1 MMKNFMTMGALS
13 KVKKPK
19 GDWGRKGPP
28 PFPEEEVLMSIYGRP
43 APMSLGISSS
53 LRARKS
59 TL

>member
-53 LRARKS
+53 L
-59 TL
+59 